1 MLIKSFTS
9 PYFRFVRYA
18 LLVFLCSLCVY
29 VVDIPAQDFR
39 TLKEGIEYAEV
50 TKEISGKSVNMNI
63 LRLDLKKI
71 RLDVHHAKDAAI
83 GTEKT
88 SSIAT
93 RHGAFAAI
101 NAGFF
106 RLDKSEFAGDPAG
119 ILQIDGELLSESEK
133 DRAALAIYNGR
144 KRTKVY
150 FGLANSHAWVSISPN
165 FSSLTVDGI
174 NREPKADEAI
184 LFTKEFG
191 KLPISSQNVL
201 KIILSR
207 CRFTCGRAKISEDK
221 EATSVPTDGYV
232 FALYGKSAVLLTD
245 DLKKKL
251 TDDFLSVIVSNI
263 SKFVGRKE
271 RRIEEADDITNGVSL
286 LVRNRKIQLTWEQEK
301 TNKAFVETRHPR
313 TAVAM
318 LKDGKFLMIT
328 VDGRSEASG
337 GIGLQDLAE
346 YLVSLGAV
354 DAMNLDGGGS
364 TTMFVDGKVVNKP
377 SDKEGE
383 RKVSDAIL
391 VTPRTK
397 K

>member
-29 VVDIPAQDFR
+29 VVDILAQDFR
-39 TLKEGIEYAEV
+39 TLKDGIEYAEV
-50 TKEISGKSVNMNI
+50 TKEISGRSVNMNI

-263 SKFVGRKE
+263 SKFVGKKE

-313 TAVAM
+313 TAVAK